1 VGVAEVGV
9 IVGLKVVGVKEGLD
23 VGADEVGTS
32 DGAEVGPE
40 VEVGW

>member
-1 VGVAEVGV
+1 MGVAEVGV
-9 IVGLKVVGVKEGLD
+9 TVGLKVVGVKEGLD